1 MPHRVALHCPENPLR
16 SACLS
21 CPPHQED
28 TPDVAP
34 SAPGLWQVGRK
45 QNEPQ
50 TADTPEKP
58 RTPGADQRTGPRAAG
73 GPVGIPR
80 RPPARPGSA
89 RARQTEEGREHR
101 QRCIRHRTLGPE
113 LCRPRILAQNRSE
126 GGQPGGREKRAARLR
141 PGHPASG
148 PGEPGPARLATGC
161 SPAQPPPGARAGS
174 RRAAGVDETMSLP
187 PGQGEGASP
196 GNADG
201 LVLGKA
207 KPSGTG
213 TGPSTA
219 QEQEIHRDFLCQ
231 RASGRHPVP
240 ASSATAPPPGGPESP
255 GRPRPLAG
263 HAGVWGPRP
272 WPAGVEAHAETEFPG
287 DTPPRT
293 SPPAPALLS
302 VQRTRENV
310 TRFGA
315 GGRPLQ
321 MTCEE
326 RKAPN
331 CPSTEAGQRP
341 DGPPRAGTCTVCL
354 VSCKFN
360 YCEGE
365 KSKTSH
371 QRGSRQA

>member
-1 MPHRVALHCPENPLR
+1 
-16 SACLS
+16 
-21 CPPHQED
+21 
-28 TPDVAP
+28 
-34 SAPGLWQVGRK
+34 
-45 QNEPQ
+45 
-50 TADTPEKP
+50 
-58 RTPGADQRTGPRAAG
+58 
-73 GPVGIPR
+73 
-80 RPPARPGSA
+80 
-89 RARQTEEGREHR
+89 
-101 QRCIRHRTLGPE
+101 
-113 LCRPRILAQNRSE
+113 
-126 GGQPGGREKRAARLR
+126 
-141 PGHPASG
+141 
-148 PGEPGPARLATGC
+148 
-161 SPAQPPPGARAGS
+161 
-174 RRAAGVDETMSLP
+174 MSLT

-240 ASSATAPPPGGPESP
+240 ASSGTTPPPRGPESP
-255 GRPRPLAG
+255 GRPQPLAG

-287 DTPPRT
+287 DMPPRT
-293 SPPAPALLS
+293 SPPAPALLN

-341 DGPPRAGTCTVCL
+341 DVPPRAGTCTVCL
-354 VSCKFN
+354 VYCKFN

-371 QRGSRQA
+371 QKGSRQACGRQRGAEAEPGPLLAQLGFEFES